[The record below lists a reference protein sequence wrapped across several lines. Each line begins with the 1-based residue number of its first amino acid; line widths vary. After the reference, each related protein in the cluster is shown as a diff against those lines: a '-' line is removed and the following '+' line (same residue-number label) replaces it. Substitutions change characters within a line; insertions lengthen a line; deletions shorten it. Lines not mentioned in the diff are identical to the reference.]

1 LILQQ
6 KLCQKNNSI
15 MNKDKNQK
23 RKTVKKIKVKTK
35 DSSRKKDSVVSQ
47 NKYDEL
53 QKKYNEAYD
62 SMLRATAEMENIKKR
77 TQKEIENI
85 YKFSNE
91 SIIQELIPIYES
103 LDLSVNFKKESIS
116 SEKLEEGNKIL
127 LSMLSKLFEK
137 NNVKEINP
145 LNDEFNPEY
154 HQAIST
160 KEDKS
165 LKNNLIIEVVQKGY
179 LLNERVIKPALVI
192 VVKNL

>member
-1 LILQQ
+1 
-6 KLCQKNNSI
+6 

-23 RKTVKKIKVKTK
+23 GKIVKKIKAKPK
-35 DSSRKKDSVVSQ
+35 DPSGKKDPLVYQ

-53 QKKYNEAYD
+53 QKKYNETYD

-91 SIIQELIPIYES
+91 SLIQELIPIYES

-192 VVKNL
+192 VVKNP

>member
-1 LILQQ
+1 
-6 KLCQKNNSI
+6 
-15 MNKDKNQK
+15 
-23 RKTVKKIKVKTK
+23 
-35 DSSRKKDSVVSQ
+35 
-47 NKYDEL
+47 
-53 QKKYNEAYD
+53 
-62 SMLRATAEMENIKKR
+62 
-77 TQKEIENI
+77 
-85 YKFSNE
+85 
-91 SIIQELIPIYES
+91 
-103 LDLSVNFKKESIS
+103 
-116 SEKLEEGNKIL
+116 
-127 LSMLSKLFEK
+127 MLSKLFEK

>member
-1 LILQQ
+1 
-6 KLCQKNNSI
+6 

-35 DSSRKKDSVVSQ
+35 DPSGKKESVVSQ
-47 NKYDEL
+47 NKHDEL

-116 SEKLEEGNKIL
+116 SEKLEEANKIL

>member
-1 LILQQ
+1 
-6 KLCQKNNSI
+6 

>member
-1 LILQQ
+1 
-6 KLCQKNNSI
+6 

-23 RKTVKKIKVKTK
+23 GKTVKKIKVKTK
-35 DSSRKKDSVVSQ
+35 DPSGKKDSVVSQ